1 MGNPSLLMAM
11 QNNTTTVED
20 SLAISYKTEHTLNIS
35 FSRLSNC
42 NSLTKGVEKSSSSS
56 SSSSSSYLHPES
68 YTKICTQMFLSALFI
83 VAKTWKQ
90 LGSFSVGERI
100 NKLWYT
106 QAIYG
111 EGNDNPLQYSC
122 LENPMDGGAW
132 WAIVH
137 GVAKSQTRLNDFTFN
152 FHSHAL
158 EKELATHSSFIA
170 WRIPGTEEP
179 VCGVA
184 QGWTQLKQ
192 LSSSRQ

>member
-56 SSSSSSYLHPES
+56 SSYLHPES
-68 YTKICTQMFLSALFI
+68 YTKIYTQMFLSALFI

-100 NKLWYT
+100 NKLW
-106 QAIYG
+106 
-111 EGNDNPLQYSC
+111 QY
-122 LENPMDGGAW
+122 M
-132 WAIVH
+132 
-137 GVAKSQTRLNDFTFN
+137 
-152 FHSHAL
+152 
-158 EKELATHSSFIA
+158 EKEMTTHSSTLA
-170 WRIPGTEEP
+170 WKIPWTVEP
-179 VCGVA
+179 G
-184 QGWTQLKQ
+184 GL
-192 LSSSRQ
+192 

>member
-1 MGNPSLLMAM
+1 MWTSGNSCSLLTRM
-11 QNNTTTVED
+11 QNSTDTLKD

-56 SSSSSSYLHPES
+56 SSSSHLHPES

-83 VAKTWKQ
+83 VAKTWKH

-132 WAIVH
+132 
-137 GVAKSQTRLNDFTFN
+137 
-152 FHSHAL
+152 
-158 EKELATHSSFIA
+158 
-170 WRIPGTEEP
+170 
-179 VCGVA
+179 
-184 QGWTQLKQ
+184 
-192 LSSSRQ
+192 

>member
-56 SSSSSSYLHPES
+56 HLHPES
-68 YTKICTQMFLSALFI
+68 YTKIFTQMFLSALFI
-83 VAKTWKQ
+83 VAKTWKH

-132 WAIVH
+132 
-137 GVAKSQTRLNDFTFN
+137 
-152 FHSHAL
+152 
-158 EKELATHSSFIA
+158 
-170 WRIPGTEEP
+170 
-179 VCGVA
+179 
-184 QGWTQLKQ
+184 
-192 LSSSRQ
+192 